1 MDVQS
6 KLMQKLGIAITSL
19 AVEFLPLNEG
29 DRIKTV
35 AELAEIYETA
45 RGTIQSAIKFLKE
58 EEAITLESRG
68 HLGTFIKEIDYIK
81 LLELTGIKSLVGVM
95 PLPYSK
101 RYEGLATG
109 IYKCLNENGVN
120 TNLAFMRGSNHRLKA
135 LEDGRYDFA
144 VTSRLTADFYL
155 ENFKDIQIVKA
166 FGSFSYVN
174 EHIIVVSEN
183 FNGEFK
189 KGTKVGIDT
198 SSIDQFMLTKKYF
211 EGLEVQYVP
220 LNYNHF
226 LSSIK
231 DNRIDAAIWN
241 LDDLQDRA
249 EDIKFIPLDREKN
262 DIKDTE
268 AVIIANKKNSIVPV
282 LFTRLLEV
290 NEVREYQ
297 KLVMEKRIMPQY

>member
-19 AVEFLPLNEG
+19 AVEFLPLNKG

-35 AELAEIYETA
+35 AELAESYKTA

-58 EEAITLESRG
+58 QDAVTLESRG

-109 IYKCLNENGVN
+109 ICKCLNDSGVN

-144 VTSRLTADFYL
+144 ITSRLTADFYL
-155 ENFKDIQIVKA
+155 ENKKNIQIVKT
-166 FGSFSYVN
+166 FGNFSYVN
-174 EHIIVVSEN
+174 EHIIVVSKD
-183 FNGEFK
+183 FNGEFT
-189 KGTKVGIDT
+189 KGTRVGIDF
-198 SSIDQFMLTKKYF
+198 SSIDQFMLTKTYF
-211 EGLEVQYVP
+211 KDLEIEYVK
-220 LNYNHF
+220 LNYSQF
-226 LSSIK
+226 ITAIK
-231 DNRIDAAIWN
+231 EDKIDAAIWN
-241 LDDLQDRA
+241 LDDLQDRQD
-249 EDIKFIPLDREKN
+249 DIKFIPLDREKKN
-262 DIKDTE
+262 IKDTE
-268 AVIIANKKNSIVPV
+268 AVIIANEKNSIVPALFSRV
-282 LFTRLLEV
+282 LNVEDV
-290 NEVREYQ
+290 KKYQ
-297 KLVMEKRIMPQY
+297 RLVMEKKIMPQY

>member
-19 AVEFLPLNEG
+19 AVEFLPLNKG

-58 EEAITLESRG
+58 EEAVTLESRG

-109 IYKCLNENGVN
+109 LYKCLNDRGVN

-155 ENFKDIQIVKA
+155 ENNKNIQIVKT
-166 FGSFSYVN
+166 FGNFSYVN
-174 EHIIVVSEN
+174 EHIIVVSKD
-183 FNGEFK
+183 FNGEFT
-189 KGTKVGIDT
+189 KGTRVGIDT
-198 SSIDQFMLTKKYF
+198 SSIDQFMLTKNYF
-211 EGLEVQYVP
+211 KNLDVQYVA
-220 LNYNHF
+220 LNYSQF
-226 LSSIK
+226 ITAIK
-231 DNRIDAAIWN
+231 EDEIDVAIWN
-241 LDDLQDRA
+241 LDDLQDRQD
-249 EDIKFIPLDREKN
+249 DIKFLPIDRGSN
-262 DIKDTE
+262 NIKDTE
-268 AVIIANKKNSIVPV
+268 AVIIASKGNSIVPI
-282 LFTRLLEV
+282 LFSRVLEV
-290 NEVREYQ
+290 EEVKEYQ
-297 KLVMEKRIMPQY
+297 RLVMEKMIMPQY

>member
-1 MDVQS
+1 MNFQS

-19 AVEFLPLNEG
+19 AVEFLPLNKG

-35 AELAEIYETA
+35 AELAESYETA

-58 EEAITLESRG
+58 QEAVTLESRG

-109 IYKCLNENGVN
+109 IYKCLNDSGVN

-155 ENFKDIQIVKA
+155 KNNKNIQIVKA
-166 FGSFSYVN
+166 FGNFSYVN
-174 EHIIVVSEN
+174 EHIIVVSKE
-183 FNGEFK
+183 FDGEFT
-189 KGTKVGIDT
+189 KGTRVGIDT
-198 SSIDQFMLTKKYF
+198 SSIDQFMLTKTCFKNVD
-211 EGLEVQYVP
+211 VQYVP
-220 LNYNHF
+220 LNYSQFITAINE
-226 LSSIK
+226 K
-231 DNRIDAAIWN
+231 QIDVAIWN
-241 LDDLQDRA
+241 LDDIQDRQD
-249 EDIKFIPLDREKN
+249 DIKFLPLDREKSN
-262 DIKDTE
+262 IKDTE
-268 AVIIANKKNSIVPV
+268 AVIIANKENSIVPV
-282 LFTRLLEV
+282 LFSRVLDVEEV
-290 NEVREYQ
+290 KEYQ
-297 KLVMEKRIMPQY
+297 RLVIEKKIMPQY

>member
-19 AVEFLPLNEG
+19 AVEFLPLNKG

-35 AELAEIYETA
+35 AELAENYKTA
-45 RGTIQSAIKFLKE
+45 RGTIQSAIKILKE
-58 EEAITLESRG
+58 ENAVTLESRG
-68 HLGTFIKEIDYIK
+68 HLGTFINEIDYIK

-109 IYKCLNENGVN
+109 ICKCLNDSGVN

-155 ENFKDIQIVKA
+155 QNKKSIQIVKS
-166 FGSFSYVN
+166 FGNFSYVN
-174 EHIIVVSEN
+174 EHIIVVSKD
-183 FNGEFK
+183 FNGEFT

-198 SSIDQFMLTKKYF
+198 SSIDQSVLTKTYF
-211 EGLEVQYVP
+211 EDLEVQYVT
-220 LNYNHF
+220 LNYSQF
-226 LSSIK
+226 IPAIK
-231 DNRIDAAIWN
+231 EGKIDAAIWN
-241 LDDLQDRA
+241 LDDLQDRQD
-249 EDIKFIPLDREKN
+249 DIKFIPLDRKKKN
-262 DIKDTE
+262 IKDTE
-268 AVIIANKKNSIVPV
+268 AVIIANEKNSIVPALFSRV
-282 LFTRLLEV
+282 LDVEDV
-290 NEVREYQ
+290 KEYQ
-297 KLVMEKRIMPQY
+297 RLVMEKKIMPQY

>member
-19 AVEFLPLNEG
+19 AVEFLPLNKG

-35 AELAEIYETA
+35 AELAENYKTA
-45 RGTIQSAIKFLKE
+45 RGTIQSAIKILKE
-58 EEAITLESRG
+58 ENAVTLESRG
-68 HLGTFIKEIDYIK
+68 HLGTFINEIDYIK

-109 IYKCLNENGVN
+109 ICKCLNDSGVN

-155 ENFKDIQIVKA
+155 QNNKSIQIVKS
-166 FGSFSYVN
+166 FGNFSYVN
-174 EHIIVVSEN
+174 EHIIVVSKD
-183 FNGEFK
+183 FNGEFT

-198 SSIDQFMLTKKYF
+198 SSIDQSVLTKTYF
-211 EGLEVQYVP
+211 EDLEVQYVT
-220 LNYNHF
+220 LNYSQF
-226 LSSIK
+226 IPAIK
-231 DNRIDAAIWN
+231 EGKIDAAIWN
-241 LDDLQDRA
+241 LDDLQDRQD
-249 EDIKFIPLDREKN
+249 DIKFIPLDRKKKN
-262 DIKDTE
+262 IKDTE
-268 AVIIANKKNSIVPV
+268 AVIIANEKNSIVPA
-282 LFTRLLEV
+282 LFSRILDVEDV
-290 NEVREYQ
+290 KEYQ
-297 KLVMEKRIMPQY
+297 RLVMEKKIMPQY

>member
-19 AVEFLPLNEG
+19 AVEFLPLNKG

-35 AELAEIYETA
+35 AELAENYKTA
-45 RGTIQSAIKFLKE
+45 RGTIQSAIKILKE
-58 EEAITLESRG
+58 ENAVTLESRG
-68 HLGTFIKEIDYIK
+68 HLGTFISEIDYIK

-109 IYKCLNENGVN
+109 ICKCLNDSGVN

-155 ENFKDIQIVKA
+155 QNKKNIQIVKS
-166 FGSFSYVN
+166 FGNFSYVN
-174 EHIIVVSEN
+174 EHIIVVSKD
-183 FNGEFK
+183 FNGEFT

-198 SSIDQFMLTKKYF
+198 SSIDQSVLTKTYF
-211 EGLEVQYVP
+211 EDLEVQYVT
-220 LNYNHF
+220 LNYSQF
-226 LSSIK
+226 IPAIK
-231 DNRIDAAIWN
+231 EGKIDAAIWN
-241 LDDLQDRA
+241 LDDLQDRQD
-249 EDIKFIPLDREKN
+249 DIKFIPLDRQNKN
-262 DIKDTE
+262 IKDTE
-268 AVIIANKKNSIVPV
+268 AVIIANENNSIVPALFSRV
-282 LFTRLLEV
+282 LDVEDV
-290 NEVREYQ
+290 KEYQ
-297 KLVMEKRIMPQY
+297 RLVMEKKIMPQY

>member
-19 AVEFLPLNEG
+19 AVEFLPLNKG

-35 AELAEIYETA
+35 AELSENYKTA

-58 EEAITLESRG
+58 QDAVTLDSRG

-109 IYKCLNENGVN
+109 ICKCLNDSGVN

-135 LEDGRYDFA
+135 LQDGRYDFA

-155 ENFKDIQIVKA
+155 ENKKNIQIVKT
-166 FGSFSYVN
+166 FGNFSYVN
-174 EHIIVVSEN
+174 EHIIVVSKY
-183 FNGEFK
+183 FNGNFT
-189 KGTKVGIDT
+189 KGTRVGIDL
-198 SSIDQFMLTKKYF
+198 SSIDQSILTKTYF
-211 EGLEVQYVP
+211 EDLDVEYVT
-220 LNYNHF
+220 LNYSQF
-226 LSSIK
+226 ITAIK
-231 DNRIDAAIWN
+231 ENKIDAAIWN
-241 LDDLQDRA
+241 LDDIQDR
-249 EDIKFIPLDREKN
+249 EDDIKFIPIDR
-262 DIKDTE
+262 
-268 AVIIANKKNSIVPV
+268 
-282 LFTRLLEV
+282 
-290 NEVREYQ
+290 
-297 KLVMEKRIMPQY
+297 

>member
-19 AVEFLPLNEG
+19 AVEFLPLNKG

-35 AELAEIYETA
+35 SELAEIYETA

-109 IYKCLNENGVN
+109 IYKSLNDRGVN
-120 TNLAFMRGSNHRLKA
+120 TNLAFMRGSNNRLKA

-155 ENFKDIQIVKA
+155 ENKRNIQIVKS
-166 FGSFSYVN
+166 FGNFSYVN
-174 EHIIVVSEN
+174 EHIIVVSKD
-183 FNGEFK
+183 FTGKFTNG
-189 KGTKVGIDT
+189 TRIGIDT
-198 SSIDQFMLTKKYF
+198 SSIDQFMLSKTYF
-211 EGLEVQYVP
+211 KDLDVQYVP
-220 LNYNHF
+220 LSYSQF
-226 LSSIK
+226 ITGIK
-231 DNRIDAAIWN
+231 ENKIDGAIWN
-241 LDDLQDRA
+241 LDDIQDRA
-249 EDIKFIPLDREKN
+249 DDIKFIPLDTDKK

-268 AVIIANKKNSIVPV
+268 AVIIATKSNSIVPV
-282 LFTRLLEV
+282 LFSRTLNVEEV
-290 NEVREYQ
+290 KEYQ
-297 KLVMEKRIMPQY
+297 RLVLEKKIMPQY

>member
-19 AVEFLPLNEG
+19 AVEFLPLNKG

-35 AELAEIYETA
+35 AELSENYETA

-58 EEAITLESRG
+58 QEAVTLESRG

-109 IYKCLNENGVN
+109 IYKCLNDSGVN

-155 ENFKDIQIVKA
+155 ENNKNIQIVKA
-166 FGSFSYVN
+166 FGDFSYVN
-174 EHIIVVSEN
+174 EHIIVVSKD
-183 FNGEFK
+183 FNGEFTN
-189 KGTKVGIDT
+189 GTRVGIDT
-198 SSIDQFMLTKKYF
+198 SSIDQFMLSKTYF
-211 EGLEVQYVP
+211 KDLEVQYVP
-220 LNYNHF
+220 LNYSQF
-226 LSSIK
+226 ITAIK
-231 DNRIDAAIWN
+231 GNQIDVAIWN
-241 LDDLQDRA
+241 LDDLEDRQD
-249 EDIKFIPLDREKN
+249 DIKFLPIDRGVN
-262 DIKDTE
+262 NIKDTE

-282 LFTRLLEV
+282 LFSRLLDVEEV
-290 NEVREYQ
+290 KEYQ
-297 KLVMEKRIMPQY
+297 QLVMKKKIMPQY

>member
-19 AVEFLPLNEG
+19 AVEFLPLNKG

-35 AELAEIYETA
+35 AELAENYKTA
-45 RGTIQSAIKFLKE
+45 RGTIQSAIKILKE
-58 EEAITLESRG
+58 ENAVTLESRG
-68 HLGTFIKEIDYIK
+68 HLGTFINEIDYIK

-109 IYKCLNENGVN
+109 ICKCLNDSGVN

-155 ENFKDIQIVKA
+155 QNNKSIQIVKS
-166 FGSFSYVN
+166 FGNFSYVN
-174 EHIIVVSEN
+174 EHIIVISKD
-183 FNGEFK
+183 FNGEFT

-198 SSIDQFMLTKKYF
+198 SSIDQSVLTKTYF
-211 EGLEVQYVP
+211 EDLEVQYVT
-220 LNYNHF
+220 LNYSQF
-226 LSSIK
+226 IPAIK
-231 DNRIDAAIWN
+231 EGKIDVAIWN
-241 LDDLQDRA
+241 LDDLQDRQD
-249 EDIKFIPLDREKN
+249 DIKFIPLDRQKKN
-262 DIKDTE
+262 IKDTE
-268 AVIIANKKNSIVPV
+268 AVIIANEKNSIVPA
-282 LFTRLLEV
+282 LFSRILDVEDV
-290 NEVREYQ
+290 KEYQ
-297 KLVMEKRIMPQY
+297 RLVMEKKIMPQY

>member
-1 MDVQS
+1 MDVRS

-19 AVEFLPLNEG
+19 AVEFLPLNKG

-35 AELAEIYETA
+35 AELAESYETA

-58 EEAITLESRG
+58 QDAVTLESRG

-109 IYKCLNENGVN
+109 ICKCLNDSGVN

-155 ENFKDIQIVKA
+155 ENKKNIQIVKT
-166 FGSFSYVN
+166 FGNFSYVN
-174 EHIIVVSEN
+174 EHIIVVSKD
-183 FNGEFK
+183 FNGEFT
-189 KGTKVGIDT
+189 KGTRVGIDI
-198 SSIDQFMLTKKYF
+198 SSIDQSILTKTYF
-211 EGLEVQYVP
+211 EDLEVQYVT
-220 LNYNHF
+220 LNYSQF
-226 LSSIK
+226 ITAIK
-231 DNRIDAAIWN
+231 EGKIDVAIWN
-241 LDDLQDRA
+241 LDDLQDRQD
-249 EDIKFIPLDREKN
+249 DIKFIPLDREKKN
-262 DIKDTE
+262 IKDTE
-268 AVIIANKKNSIVPV
+268 AVIIANKNNLIVPALFSRV
-282 LFTRLLEV
+282 LDV
-290 NEVREYQ
+290 KDVKEYQ
-297 KLVMEKRIMPQY
+297 RLVMEKKIMPQY